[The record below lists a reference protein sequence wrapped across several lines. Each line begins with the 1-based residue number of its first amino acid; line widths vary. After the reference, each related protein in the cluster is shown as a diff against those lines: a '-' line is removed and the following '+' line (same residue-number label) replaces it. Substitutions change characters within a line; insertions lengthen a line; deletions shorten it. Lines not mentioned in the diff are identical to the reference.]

1 MVILLYSLILIPL
14 FFYVAV
20 FSYETYLSIKR
31 ISNKKLKR
39 GEAFVSATWEV
50 THTILV
56 YAFVIFFVSHADLL
70 PAIATTI
77 FLPVIILMIALIAR
91 GTLYLYLFYGNTKI
105 SKIGKLW
112 HGLFAITHLVN
123 LAAALWL
130 TIAVAY
136 EIITRH
142 FIASTENIG
151 LIALG
156 LIPIGLL
163 CAVPL
168 YTLYRTGGS
177 K

>member
-1 MVILLYSLILIPL
+1 MVILLYSLILVPL
-14 FFYVAV
+14 LFYVAV
-20 FSYETYLSIKR
+20 FSYETYLSIER
-31 ISNKKLKR
+31 ISSKKLKR

-70 PAIATTI
+70 PVIATTI
-77 FLPVIILMIALIAR
+77 FLPVVILMIALIAR
-91 GTLYLYLFYGNTKI
+91 GTLYLYLFYGDIRI

-112 HGLFAITHLVN
+112 HRLFALTHIIN

-130 TIAVAY
+130 TIAVTY

-142 FIASTENIG
+142 FVASTDNVG

-156 LIPIGLL
+156 LIPISLL

-168 YTLYRTGGS
+168 YKLYKTRDS